1 MEIVE
6 IISYYIHEQTQMI
19 EVSFRTTSDTEE
31 EFRNDIIS
39 LREAKDYGYD
49 LVQDD
54 LSVFLD
60 DDYEDEDVDDFLS
73 VDEDN
78 LVSYLNEYYVINP
91 EKLPKQELL

>member
-54 LSVFLD
+54 LSAFLD
-60 DDYEDEDVDDFLS
+60 EDYEDEDVDDFLS

-78 LVSYLNEYYVINP
+78 LVSYLNEYYIINP